1 MIAMKAHNIPIENIL
16 KVLQFSCFEVCPKTF
31 IRLSKNA
38 SKNTYGNH
46 STGQISLLNI
56 SCSFINHFMIKA
68 LIHDYN
74 LI

>member
-16 KVLQFSCFEVCPKTF
+16 KVLQFSCFEVCPKMS

-38 SKNTYGNH
+38 SKKAYGKH
-46 STGQISLLNI
+46 STGQIFLLNI
-56 SCSFINHFMIKA
+56 SCSFLYHFMIKA
-68 LIHDYN
+68 LILVYN

>member
-38 SKNTYGNH
+38 SKKAYGKH
-46 STGQISLLNI
+46 STGQIFLLNI
-56 SCSFINHFMIKA
+56 SSSFIHHFMIKT

-74 LI
+74 SI